1 MDGVDW
7 VTARRVAGWVSGNE
21 PFSASYHYDALQ
33 PDFERYT
40 AQAEILVAEATGL
53 TSMAG
58 PARARVVDRAG
69 WVDANIATFGRM
81 LRPLLR
87 KLSDKPPS
95 RAVSTVG
102 GHVSGA
108 QLGAVLGW
116 MSTRVLGQYDLL
128 LIEGENEDDQDVVYY
143 VGPNVLALE
152 KRFGFP
158 PDEFRLWLALHEV
171 THRMQFTGVEWLRP
185 HFLSLVNQ
193 LLESFDPDPKRFL
206 AALRRVADD
215 IRAGRDP
222 LAEGGLAAAIAPPEQ
237 REVLR
242 KVGGLMS
249 LLEGHGDVT
258 MNRAGKHLVPS
269 AGRFERVLSDRRN
282 GAKGPA
288 KLMQKVIGI
297 DAKLKQYEDGE
308 KFIEAVEGSG
318 GDALM
323 SLVWRG
329 PQYLPSLDEIQSPQ
343 LWMQRV
349 TVLAEQ

>member
-1 MDGVDW
+1 VDGVDW
-7 VTARRVAGWVSGNE
+7 VTARRVAGWVSRSE
-21 PFSASYHYDALQ
+21 PFAASYHYDALQ
-33 PDFERYT
+33 PDFERFT
-40 AQAEILVAEATGL
+40 AQAEALVTEATGL
-53 TSMAG
+53 VSSAG

-69 WVDANIATFGRM
+69 WVDANIASFNRL

-87 KLSDKPPS
+87 KLSEKKPGKT
-95 RAVSTVG
+95 VSSIS

-128 LIEGENEDDQDVVYY
+128 LIEGENEEDQDVVYY

-171 THRMQFTGVEWLRP
+171 THRMQFTGVDWLRP
-185 HFLSLVNQ
+185 HFLSLVDG
-193 LLESFDPDPKRFL
+193 LMDSFDPDPKRFV

-222 LAEGGLAAAIAPPEQ
+222 LADGGIAAAIAPPAQ

-258 MNRAGKHLVPS
+258 MNRAGKGLVPS
-269 AGRFERVLSDRRN
+269 APRFERVLSDRRT
-282 GAKGPA
+282 GASGPA
-288 KLMQKVIGI
+288 KLMQRAIGI

-308 KFIEAVEGSG
+308 KFIEAVERSG

-323 SLVWRG
+323 SLVWQG
-329 PQYLPSLDEIQSPQ
+329 PEFLPSLDEIQSPP
-343 LWMQRV
+343 LWIERA
-349 TVLAEQ
+349 TVLSEQ